1 MLQSSLLLVDAS
13 NKEARVVTGGTKART
28 KVSSFP
34 SPLAFPCHSGGLRTE
49 KTGDESSPVKLS

>member
-13 NKEARVVTGGTKART
+13 DKEARGVTGGTKARK

-34 SPLAFPCHSGGLRTE
+34 SPLALPCHSGGLRTE
-49 KTGDESSPVKLS
+49 KTGDEASAVKLP